1 MKVKIFLIILF
12 NSLIIVSQDTL
23 NNNQI
28 KVTYEYNDNI
38 SSNKFDTYLLIN
50 ETGTQ
55 FIFEREEK
63 IIEGEKFRSTIPFF
77 KYINQLNFKNNL
89 IEENRIIDKDI
100 KLFSSWKNNIEWEIL
115 AEEKIINGIKVRKAT
130 TDSFDVSKENEYY
143 YGKAI
148 AWFSAELPIPSGPA
162 RYYGLPGLIFELR
175 YENVDISYLLKHI
188 DYSPE
193 SEAFVEL
200 DKNNLVEKEDVIYF
214 FHKNND
220 LIKKIK
226 KNKK

>member
-28 KVTYEYNDNI
+28 KVTYEYNDIN
-38 SSNKFDTYLLIN
+38 SSDKFDTYLLIN
-50 ETGTQ
+50 ESGSQ
-55 FIFEREEK
+55 FIYEREEK
-63 IIEGEKFRSTIPFF
+63 IIEGDKYRSTIPFF

-89 IEENRIIDKDI
+89 IEENRILDNDI
-100 KLFSSWKNNIEWEIL
+100 KLYSSWNNNIVWEIL
-115 AEEKIINGIKVRKAT
+115 DEEKTINGVKVRKAT
-130 TDSFDVSKENEYY
+130 TDSFDVSKDNEYY

-148 AWFSAELPIPSGPA
+148 AWFSADLPIPSGPA

-175 YENVDISYLLKHI
+175 YEKVDISYLLKHI
-188 DYSPE
+188 DYNPKR
-193 SEAFVEL
+193 EAFVEL

-220 LIKKIK
+220 VIKKIK
-226 KNKK
+226 K

>member
-1 MKVKIFLIILF
+1 MF
-12 NSLIIVSQDTL
+12 SQETL

-50 ETGTQ
+50 ETGSQ
-55 FIFEREEK
+55 YSYERKEK
-63 IIEGEKFRSTIPFF
+63 IIEGDKYRSTIPFF

-89 IEENRIIDKDI
+89 IEENRILDNDI
-100 KLFSSWKNNIEWEIL
+100 KLYSSWNNNIVWEIL
-115 AEEKIINGIKVRKAT
+115 DEEKTINGVKVRKAT
-130 TDSFDVSKENEYY
+130 TDSFDVSKDNEYY

-148 AWFSAELPIPSGPA
+148 AWFSADLPIPSGPA

-175 YENVDISYLLKHI
+175 YEKVDISYLLKHI
-188 DYSPE
+188 DYNPKR
-193 SEAFVEL
+193 EAFVEL

-220 LIKKIK
+220 VIKKIK
-226 KNKK
+226 K